1 MEAVFSTSL
10 FILLFIFTEQIT
22 ARKDVCPPWFVQDNK
37 STTGCSCGNAYAN
50 GAIVCGSDS
59 PLLHFGFCMTY
70 NSANETTEY
79 GPCPFIARYNS
90 NTASFSDVWYLQLPS
105 NASLLNEFM
114 CGPLNRE
121 VHCVRSVKMAMVL
134 HCTRTLWSAVS
145 AGDMV
150 MDGSCTISW
159 NCFQ

>member
-10 FILLFIFTEQIT
+10 FILLFIFTEQTT

-37 STTGCSCGNAYAN
+37 SATGCSCHHAN
-50 GAIVCGSDS
+50 GAIVCDSDF
-59 PLLHFGFCMTY
+59 PLLHFAFCMTY

-79 GPCPFIARYNS
+79 GPCPYIGQYNS
-90 NTASFSDVWYLQLPS
+90 NTASFSGVRYLQLPS
-105 NASLLNEFM
+105 NASLLNEFV

-121 VHCVRSVKMAMVL
+121 VHCVEGVRMAMAL
-134 HCTRTLWSAVS
+134 HCTHTLWNAVS

-150 MDGSCTISW
+150 MDGSCTIS
-159 NCFQ
+159 